1 MTCGETLAYW
11 LDPWPWLWVE
21 IPRRV
26 SLQSKRLAS
35 VYLILVVAI
44 LSYLIAD
51 FVTTE
56 AWHAK
61 MIITNGAVTAW
72 REAPASTVTT
82 GVGQH
87 CGQPELYDNQFSSG
101 WTYRPRSCRLL
112 TGSSAFRKQGN
123 WLHFPTYLEETYTW
137 IHSNCTNATK
147 QMCFDMAPPEDVSE
161 HVERTWEVLHE
172 TSCKC
177 SLKDSFF
184 AQTPEDEVLV
194 IIHEY
199 FLPHAGQYLPFFG
212 LPEWGPVLT
221 ILRRPDGSRC
231 EIGGKS
237 SWTEEEAAVG
247 IGASLRDWMRCAAAD
262 LDLDPVTMTGRAS
275 SNLASHLRT
284 MGFSLQFDLEY
295 MSVGAHSEDHEGVV
309 CYVGLSVYV
318 QWNSNVE
325 VQRLSLPSLNSNVV
339 EHQMYM
345 YGVTPSFSFKGSF
358 RYISHTPIMAWIVQA
373 AVLFAL
379 PATIMRY
386 IVEFAIGQPS
396 TIYRRETCRP
406 FDLYEHLRK
415 TQARMLISHAA
426 YKQISQEGPLDMERL
441 YGFLEDLYQKQMKA
455 GAIEADD
462 LNLLWRATLT
472 GFDSDMSGKVSLQ
485 EFVAAAELIDDLHI
499 GDIVHFMDK
508 DRKVSFMERFLDST
522 RHQMKVKN
530 STIMPITSVV
540 AKDDG
545 PDEGPAGEP
554 GREAGPGESDSGEKS
569 PRELS

>member
-1 MTCGETLAYW
+1 
-11 LDPWPWLWVE
+11 
-21 IPRRV
+21 
-26 SLQSKRLAS
+26 
-35 VYLILVVAI
+35 
-44 LSYLIAD
+44 
-51 FVTTE
+51 
-56 AWHAK
+56 
-61 MIITNGAVTAW
+61 
-72 REAPASTVTT
+72 
-82 GVGQH
+82 
-87 CGQPELYDNQFSSG
+87 
-101 WTYRPRSCRLL
+101 
-112 TGSSAFRKQGN
+112 
-123 WLHFPTYLEETYTW
+123 
-137 IHSNCTNATK
+137 
-147 QMCFDMAPPEDVSE
+147 MCFDMAPPEDVSE

-194 IIHEY
+194 IVHEY

-247 IGASLRDWMRCAAAD
+247 IGASLRDWMRCADAD

-318 QWNSNVE
+318 QWNSNV
-325 VQRLSLPSLNSNVV
+325 
-339 EHQMYM
+339 
-345 YGVTPSFSFKGSF
+345 
-358 RYISHTPIMAWIVQA
+358 
-373 AVLFAL
+373 
-379 PATIMRY
+379 ATIMRY

-406 FDLYEHLRK
+406 FDIYEHLRK

-426 YKQISQEGPLDMERL
+426 YQQISAEGPLDMERL
-441 YGFLEDLYQKQMKA
+441 YGYLEDLYQKQMKA
-455 GAIEADD
+455 GEIEADELD
-462 LNLLWRATLT
+462 LLWRATLT

-485 EFVAAAELIDDLHI
+485 EFVAAAALIDDLHI

-522 RHQMKVKN
+522 RHQMRVKN
-530 STIMPITSVV
+530 STIMPIASVEV
-540 AKDDG
+540 AKNDAPDG
-545 PDEGPAGEP
+545 PAEP
-554 GREAGPGESDSGEKS
+554 AGPGHEAGDAKSDSGEVMKEEKSDKS
-569 PRELS
+569 PRELT